1 MDKTATAC
9 YDTEKA
15 DEMALA
21 LLSLVSFQERHG
33 PLRAWKAM
41 DWDIMNRLHEKG
53 LISDPKRK
61 AKSICLTD
69 AGVKLSRALFEKHLH
84 RKS

>member
-1 MDKTATAC
+1 MD
-9 YDTEKA
+9 YDSEKA

-21 LLSLVSFQERHG
+21 LLHLSTFQERNS
-33 PLRAWKAM
+33 PLRAWKGI

-53 LISDPKRK
+53 LISDPKST
-61 AKSICLTD
+61 AKSVTLTKEG
-69 AGVKLSRALFEKHLH
+69 AKLSRAMFEKYLH

>member
-1 MDKTATAC
+1 MTDTTVVD

-21 LLSLVSFQERHG
+21 LFYLTSFEDHEVIRT
-33 PLRAWKAM
+33 WKNL

-53 LISDPKRK
+53 LISNPKRK
-61 AKSICLTD
+61 TKSVGLTD
-69 AGVKLSRALFEKHLH
+69 QGAKRPRELFEKHL
-84 RKS
+84 KGQA